1 MRLGVNIFLLTL
13 AGGLAGFCLNYLADV
28 LPVYRRFTHAICQSC
43 HEPIGWKDYI
53 LFQACPHCG
62 RRQWLRR
69 GLVTVITPLLLVGL
83 YLFPNER
90 LSFAENAVILCYFLL
105 VAIIDIEHR
114 LILHPV
120 SLAGAAI
127 GLVLGTRM
135 HGILPTLIG
144 GAAGFLMMFVLYY
157 LGALF
162 AKALGKARGEEI
174 EEIPLG
180 FGDVNLSGVLGLLL
194 GWPGIAAGLF
204 FAILAGGIFSGG
216 FILVLKLLHR
226 YKPFSAIP
234 YAPFLLLGTAIL
246 LFATK

>member
-1 MRLGVNIFLLTL
+1 MRFELNIILITL

-28 LPVYRRFTHAICQSC
+28 LPVYRRFTHSICQDC

-53 LFQACPHCG
+53 LFHACPYCG
-62 RRQWLRR
+62 RQQWLRR
-69 GLVTVITPLLLVGL
+69 GLIAAITPLLLVAL
-83 YLFPNER
+83 YIFPSGR
-90 LSFAENAVILCYFLL
+90 LTFWENAVILVFFLL

-114 LILHPV
+114 LIMHPV
-120 SLAGAAI
+120 SLAGAVI

-135 HGILPTLIG
+135 HGIFPTLIG

-157 LGALF
+157 LGGLF
-162 AKALGKARGEEI
+162 AKVLGKARGEEI

-204 FAILAGGIFSGG
+204 FAILAGGVFSGG
-216 FILVLKLLHR
+216 YILVLKLLRR
-226 YKPFSAIP
+226 YQPFSAIP

>member
-1 MRLGVNIFLLTL
+1 MRFDLNIIVIAL
-13 AGGLAGFCLNYLADV
+13 AGGLAGFFLNYLADV
-28 LPVYRRFTHAICQSC
+28 LPVFRRFTHSICQDC
-43 HEPIGWKDYI
+43 HEPIRWKDYI
-53 LFQACPHCG
+53 LFHACPHCG
-62 RRQWLRR
+62 RRWWPRR
-69 GLVTVITPLLLVGL
+69 ALVAVATPLLLVAL
-83 YLFPNER
+83 YLFPNAR
-90 LSFAENAVILCYFLL
+90 LSFAENAIILCYFLL

-114 LILHPV
+114 LVLHPV
-120 SLAGAAI
+120 SLAGALI

-135 HGILPTLIG
+135 HGILLTLIG

-162 AKALGKARGEEI
+162 AKALGEARGEEI

-204 FAILAGGIFSGG
+204 FAVLAGGVFSGG
-216 FILVLKLLHR
+216 YILVLKLLRR
-226 YKPFSAIP
+226 YQPFSAIP

>member
-1 MRLGVNIFLLTL
+1 MRFDLNIILIAL
-13 AGGLAGFCLNYLADV
+13 AGGLAGFLLNYLADV
-28 LPVYRRFTHAICQSC
+28 LPVYRRFTDSICQDC

-53 LFQACPHCG
+53 LYHACPHCG
-62 RRQWLRR
+62 RKQWLRR
-69 GLVTVITPLLLVGL
+69 GLVAVVTPLLLVAL
-83 YLFPNER
+83 YLFPNGR
-90 LSFAENAVILCYFLL
+90 LTFIENAVILVFFLL
-105 VAIIDIEHR
+105 VAVIDIEHR
-114 LILHPV
+114 LVLHPV
-120 SLAGAAI
+120 SLAGVVI

-135 HGILPTLIG
+135 HGIIPTLIG

-162 AKALGKARGEEI
+162 AKALGNARGEEI

-204 FAILAGGIFSGG
+204 FAILAGGVFSGG
-216 FILVLKLLHR
+216 YILVLKLLRR
-226 YKPFSAIP
+226 YQPFSANP